1 LQFLELRIYSTCY
14 ICITLS
20 MEKTDKEMLEDLWAK
35 IKEARKALKLSQ
47 AELAEKIWIDRGYI
61 SMVEKWKTNITFL
74 KLKKICEELWM
85 EFKI

>member
-1 LQFLELRIYSTCY
+1 
-14 ICITLS
+14 

-61 SMVEKWKTNITFL
+61 SMVEK
-74 KLKKICEELWM
+74 
-85 EFKI
+85 